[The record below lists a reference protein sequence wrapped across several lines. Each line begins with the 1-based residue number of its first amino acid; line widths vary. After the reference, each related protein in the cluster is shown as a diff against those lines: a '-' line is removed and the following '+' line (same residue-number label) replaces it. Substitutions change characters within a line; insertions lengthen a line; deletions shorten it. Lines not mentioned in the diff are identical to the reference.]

1 MEEQPR
7 DAENTT
13 RAFFKEYMVN
23 RNVEAT
29 LDWLMDD
36 VQWIGTG
43 KGEYSCG
50 KEQVLKAL
58 DQEFS
63 LDPDAYQI
71 IWEDIKESRLT
82 SDCAVMQG
90 RLTVVRILSDGK
102 NFAMGVRVTSTCV
115 RTAKGFKVASIH
127 ASVPADF
134 QEEGEFFPLSFAE
147 SVSEEYARRMG
158 RSALELLGKMLN
170 LPEPPK
176 RMESFDIS
184 NTGKSDIVA
193 SMVVY
198 SGTRPLKSAYRRFR
212 IQSLE

>member
-82 SDCAVMQG
+82 YDCAVMQG

-147 SVSEEYARRMG
+147 SVSEEYAPHGQKRPGAAGEDYPRRYAG
-158 RSALELLGKMLN
+158 HLL
-170 LPEPPK
+170 
-176 RMESFDIS
+176 
-184 NTGKSDIVA
+184 
-193 SMVVY
+193 
-198 SGTRPLKSAYRRFR
+198 
-212 IQSLE
+212 

>member
-1 MEEQPR
+1 MFLYIETIHANGCLLQSKGRTRKMGKQPR

-50 KEQVLKAL
+50 KEQVLEAL
-58 DQEFS
+58 EQEFS
-63 LDPDAYQI
+63 LDPDAYRL
-71 IWEDIKESRLT
+71 IWEDIRENSLT
-82 SDCAVMQG
+82 PDCAVMQG
-90 RLTVVRILSDGK
+90 RLTVVRILPDGE

-115 RTAKGFKVASIH
+115 RTAEGFKVSSIH

-134 QEEGEFFPLSFAE
+134 QEEG
-147 SVSEEYARRMG
+147 
-158 RSALELLGKMLN
+158 
-170 LPEPPK
+170 
-176 RMESFDIS
+176 
-184 NTGKSDIVA
+184 
-193 SMVVY
+193 
-198 SGTRPLKSAYRRFR
+198 
-212 IQSLE
+212 

>member
-90 RLTVVRILSDGK
+90 RLT
-102 NFAMGVRVTSTCV
+102 A
-115 RTAKGFKVASIH
+115 
-127 ASVPADF
+127 
-134 QEEGEFFPLSFAE
+134 
-147 SVSEEYARRMG
+147 VSYTHLDVYKRQGCG
-158 RSALELLGKMLN
+158 R
-170 LPEPPK
+170 
-176 RMESFDIS
+176 FC
-184 NTGKSDIVA
+184 
-193 SMVVY
+193 
-198 SGTRPLKSAYRRFR
+198 
-212 IQSLE
+212 QQ

>member
-90 RLTVVRILSDGK
+90 QAYCGAHTFRRQELCHGCARYFHLCPHSE
-102 NFAMGVRVTSTCV
+102 RV
-115 RTAKGFKVASIH
+115 
-127 ASVPADF
+127 
-134 QEEGEFFPLSFAE
+134 
-147 SVSEEYARRMG
+147 
-158 RSALELLGKMLN
+158 
-170 LPEPPK
+170 
-176 RMESFDIS
+176 
-184 NTGKSDIVA
+184 
-193 SMVVY
+193 
-198 SGTRPLKSAYRRFR
+198 
-212 IQSLE
+212 